1 MKMPEWKDEKYS
13 HLLQPSLFSI
23 SSKNIIPTIEL
34 FKKHGIDEY
43 ISNRALRRNIKKQS
57 LLFEYIK
64 KHNIPLVEED
74 KQGNKKLSK
83 IINESNNN
91 LKTKYHIDLDKL
103 EREDRDV
110 HSLGD

>member
-1 MKMPEWKDEKYS
+1 M
-13 HLLQPSLFSI
+13 
-23 SSKNIIPTIEL
+23 
-34 FKKHGIDEY
+34 
-43 ISNRALRRNIKKQS
+43 
-57 LLFEYIK
+57 
-64 KHNIPLVEED
+64 EED